1 MSPAMLVLIAFMASV
16 VASVCA
22 YADGALLAMD
32 VDQPPPDPA
41 LAPLISRRDRAHRA
55 LAFARVT
62 MQLGAGVTSAIAIY
76 EVDGLALI
84 PLLALVV
91 VGIVLVV
98 LSETTARDLG
108 ERAGAHAL
116 QRTRGFVDLVERG
129 LIAFVLLGEWIDRGL
144 MTLLPPAPVTEQ
156 QDDESVERFRQ
167 VVAAEADVGTRGSSI
182 LAGVFALGDT
192 TVAEVMTPR
201 VDIVGVDR
209 SASWDEIVARFGS
222 TEHSRLVVC
231 EGNLDH
237 IAGVIF
243 AKDLLPFVVTNQ
255 HPDGGWQSLI
265 HPAAFIPASK
275 RVDAQ
280 LRDFRA
286 NRRHIAIVADEF
298 GGTAGLVTI
307 EDLLELIVGEIRD
320 EYDVEEPEVEAAHG
334 ERSFRVSGRLSL
346 DQVSEII
353 GEDLTH
359 DDVTTL
365 GGLAYELF
373 GRIPQNGETVGYR
386 DWRLKVERVRRKRVE
401 RVLLEH
407 VPASVGVE
415 EDQS

>member
-1 MSPAMLVLIAFMASV
+1 MSPAMAVLIAFMASA
-16 VASVCA
+16 VAGICA
-22 YADGALLAMD
+22 YADGALLSMD
-32 VDQPPPDPA
+32 ADQPPPDPA

-62 MQLGAGVTSAIAIY
+62 LQLAAGVTCAIAIY

-84 PLLALVV
+84 PLLGLVV
-91 VGIVLVV
+91 VGIVLVI

-108 ERAGAHAL
+108 ERGGAAAL
-116 QRTRGFVDLVERG
+116 QKTRGFVDLVERG
-129 LIAFVLLGEWIDRGL
+129 LIAVVLLGEWLDRGL
-144 MTLLPPAPVTEQ
+144 MNLLPPAPVTEQ

-167 VVAAEADVGTRGSSI
+167 VVASEADVGTRGSSI

-201 VDIVGVDR
+201 VDIVGIDKD
-209 SASWDEIVARFGS
+209 ASWDEIVARFGS

-231 EGNLDH
+231 EGDLDH

-243 AKDLLPFVVTNQ
+243 AKDLLPFVVTDQ
-255 HPDGGWQSLI
+255 PPDGGWPSLI

-320 EYDVEEPEVEAAHG
+320 EYDVEEPEVEPQG

-346 DQVSEII
+346 DQISEII

-359 DDVTTL
+359 DDVATL

-373 GRIPQNGETVGYR
+373 GRIPQNGDSVEYR
-386 DWRLKVERVRRKRVE
+386 DWRLKVERVSKRRVE

-407 VPASVGVE
+407 VPASVSAR
-415 EDQS
+415 EDPS